1 MKVIPLTK
9 GYVAYVDDE
18 DFDRVN
24 QYKWWVLETGKQV
37 YALHHVHIGPKRY
50 RKELLHRFILQ
61 PEPHQFVDHID
72 GNGLNCVRSN
82 LRLATKR
89 QNQQHVALRRSNTSG
104 YKGVHHA
111 SGYDRWLAHIRDTNG
126 RRIRL
131 GSFTTPE
138 EAARAYDAAA
148 RKFHGEFAVTNFD

>member
-50 RKELLHRFILQ
+50 RKEDYQAIEAEFKLKLKELH
-61 PEPHQFVDHID
+61 
-72 GNGLNCVRSN
+72 
-82 LRLATKR
+82 K
-89 QNQQHVALRRSNTSG
+89 
-104 YKGVHHA
+104 
-111 SGYDRWLAHIRDTNG
+111 
-126 RRIRL
+126 
-131 GSFTTPE
+131 
-138 EAARAYDAAA
+138 
-148 RKFHGEFAVTNFD
+148 